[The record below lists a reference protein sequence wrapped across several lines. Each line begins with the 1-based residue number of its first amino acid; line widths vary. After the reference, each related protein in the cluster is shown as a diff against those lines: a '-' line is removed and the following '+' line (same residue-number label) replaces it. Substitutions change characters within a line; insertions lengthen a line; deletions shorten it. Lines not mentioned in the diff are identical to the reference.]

1 MWKVRKEDKEES
13 SQEEEEGSQEEE
25 EEVRGVSYPL
35 FSGRF
40 LEMKRTNRI
49 SNKTGKAA
57 KDRLC
62 CMGKEIRAA
71 KSR

>member
-1 MWKVRKEDKEES
+1 LWKVRKENKEEG

-40 LEMKRTNRI
+40 LEMAKMKRT
-49 SNKTGKAA
+49 SNKAGKAA
-57 KDRLC
+57 KKRGNY
-62 CMGKEIRAA
+62 MGKEVRAA